1 MLCVLVYK
9 KTRVFANF
17 FFFLSFLP
25 KSPTE
30 SREGLKYMQPSA
42 ELLVVFESVGNTWL
56 SKPQVSENL

>member
-9 KTRVFANF
+9 KNTSLCKLLLFPP
-17 FFFLSFLP
+17 FLP

-30 SREGLKYMQPSA
+30 SQEGLKYMQPSA